1 MTGGKG
7 GWLPLPG
14 GGVSDLDDLTDVDL
28 TTDTPSDG
36 DALTFDS
43 ASSLWVPAAPSL
55 GGGGDLVQL
64 DQVTL
69 GTAAADVTFSSIP
82 ATYQD
87 LFVVAEA
94 RLSNGGN
101 NHDLHMQVGA
111 TTPDTGSNYFWT
123 QSYIEATVARTQQG
137 PVTSARVG
145 QPQAAGRTAGFF
157 SIVEV
162 TIGSY
167 ATTGRG
173 RWGMATS
180 RDYDRHGQSW
190 FNWTNTAA
198 AIGTLKFFNPSGGNL
213 VAASRFTLYGRGTA

>member
-1 MTGGKG
+1 MTLPAGSWLTGGEAG
-7 GWLPLPG
+7 L
-14 GGVSDLDDLTDVDL
+14 SLDDLEDVDL
-28 TTDTPSDG
+28 TSEAPADG
-36 DALTFDS
+36 DVLVYDS
-43 ASSLWVPAAPSL
+43 GSGLWLPSPSP
-55 GGGGDLVQL
+55 GGGGSSDLVEL
-64 DQVTL
+64 DEVTL
-69 GTAAADVTFSSIP
+69 GSAAASVTFSSIP
-82 ATYQD
+82 ATYRD
-87 LFVVAEA
+87 LVVVAEA
-94 RLSNGGN
+94 RLSNGGL

-111 TTPDTGSNYFWT
+111 TTVDTGSNYFWM
-123 QSYIEATVARTQQG
+123 QSYMEASPARTQQG

-157 SIVEV
+157 SVVEV

-198 AIGTLKFFNPSGGNL
+198 AIDTIKFFNPSAGNL